1 MLKIAIIYYS
11 STSNTEKMAH
21 LVKEGI
27 TDNEIEVICE
37 RVENV
42 SLDILIESHG
52 IIIGSPTYF
61 GSMSSQIKNF
71 LDKSIKYYGKLVE
84 KVGGAFTSCK
94 TGGGETTLLSIINA
108 MFIHGMVVQGYCKG
122 NHYGPIAIG
131 APEEVARAECM
142 KLGYTVS
149 SLVKKLFN

>member
-11 STSNTEKMAH
+11 STNNTEKMAH

-61 GSMSSQIKNF
+61 GSMSSQIKDF
-71 LDKSIKYYGKLVE
+71 LDKSIKYYDKLVG

-131 APEEVARAECM
+131 APDEVASAECM

>member
-52 IIIGSPTYF
+52 LIIGSPTYF
-61 GSMSSQIKNF
+61 GSMSSQIKDF

-108 MFIHGMVVQGYCKG
+108 MFFHGMVVQGYCKG

-131 APEEVARAECM
+131 APDEVARTECM

-149 SLVKKLFN
+149 SLAKRLFN

>member
-11 STSNTEKMAH
+11 STNNTEKMAH

-27 TDNEIEVICE
+27 NDNKIEVICE

-42 SLDILIESHG
+42 SLDILMESHG
-52 IIIGSPTYF
+52 VIIGSPTYF
-61 GSMSSQIKNF
+61 GSMSSQIKDF
-71 LDKSIKYYGKLVE
+71 LDKSIKYYDKLVG

-149 SLVKKLFN
+149 SLAKKLFN